1 MGPTVDKKTVDE
13 TLGDEMLGDKTTGG
27 DRQAVKLWLRLYRP
41 VSLIERELRSRFQ
54 REFGVSLS
62 RFDALSA
69 LDRAPDGLLM
79 GELSDRLLV
88 TNGNVTGL
96 ISRMLSDGLVT
107 REAQPQ
113 DRRSFRVALTA
124 SGRATFARMA
134 RAHAGWLSELLADL
148 PHDSAAHLA
157 DHSEALLRSL
167 QTETNG

>member
-1 MGPTVDKKTVDE
+1 MRSGAAKTQED
-13 TLGDEMLGDKTTGG
+13 G
-27 DRQAVKLWLRLYRP
+27 RQAVKLWLRLYRP

-96 ISRMLSDGLVT
+96 ISRMLADGLVT

-113 DRRSFRVALTA
+113 DRRSFRVALTDE
-124 SGRATFARMA
+124 GRATFSRMA
-134 RAHAGWLSELLADL
+134 QAHAGWLTELLADL
-148 PHDSAAHLA
+148 PPASATSLA
-157 DHSEALLRSL
+157 RHSEALLRSL
-167 QTETNG
+167 QVETNG

>member
-1 MGPTVDKKTVDE
+1 MDATARHPE
-13 TLGDEMLGDKTTGG
+13 TDP
-27 DRQAVKLWLRLYRP
+27 RAAVKLWLRLYRP

-96 ISRMLSDGLVT
+96 ISRMVADGLAT
-107 REAQPQ
+107 RAALPQ
-113 DRRSFRVALTA
+113 DRRSFRVELTDA
-124 SGRATFARMA
+124 GRQTFARMA
-134 RAHAGWLSELLADL
+134 RAHADWLAELLADL
-148 PHDSAAHLA
+148 PGETAA
-157 DHSEALLRSL
+157 ALGSH
-167 QTETNG
+167 TETLMHSLRTEQDG